1 MHVYQIIK
9 RPLITEKATELS
21 DTQNVYVFEVDRRA
35 NRIQVKQAV
44 EKIYGV
50 RVVDVRIVNMK
61 PKRGRWGRRVVVR
74 KPAWKKAYVRLQEGD
89 SIQLFE
95 GV

>member
-1 MHVYQIIK
+1 MHVYQVIK

-21 DTQNVYVFEVDRRA
+21 DTQNVYVFQVDRRA
-35 NRIQVKQAV
+35 NRIQVKQAI
-44 EKIYGV
+44 ERIYNV
-50 RVVDVRIVNMK
+50 HVVDVRLLNMK

-74 KPAWKKAYVRLQEGD
+74 KSAWKKAYVRLQEGD

>member
-1 MHVYQIIK
+1 MHVYQVIK

>member
-1 MHVYQIIK
+1 MHVYQVIK
-9 RPLITEKATELS
+9 RPLITEKATELA

-50 RVVDVRIVNMK
+50 HVVDVRIVNMK
-61 PKRGRWGRRVVVR
+61 PKRGRWGRRIVVR
-74 KPAWKKAYVRLQEGD
+74 KPAWKKAYVRLQEGE